1 MRFSSLIPT
10 KEYCPLWLNV
20 NITEIL
26 TVIEGISQQTNLLA
40 LNAAIEAAR
49 AGDQGRGF
57 AVVADEVRN
66 LAQRTQNSVGEIRKV
81 IEKVQQGTEGVVE
94 VIQQGNALANGTA
107 IQVQKAVAELEIV
120 FESISAIND
129 MNSQIVKAAQEQQ
142 AVSGEVNLNLS
153 NIRDLSAQILTLV
166 GESESVGAQISQ
178 LSAKQQQLV
187 GQFKV

>member
-1 MRFSSLIPT
+1 M
-10 KEYCPLWLNV
+10 
-20 NITEIL
+20 
-26 TVIEGISQQTNLLA
+26 
-40 LNAAIEAAR
+40 
-49 AGDQGRGF
+49 
-57 AVVADEVRN
+57 
-66 LAQRTQNSVGEIRKV
+66 
-81 IEKVQQGTEGVVE
+81 
-94 VIQQGNALANGTA
+94 
-107 IQVQKAVAELEIV
+107 QVQKAVAELEIV